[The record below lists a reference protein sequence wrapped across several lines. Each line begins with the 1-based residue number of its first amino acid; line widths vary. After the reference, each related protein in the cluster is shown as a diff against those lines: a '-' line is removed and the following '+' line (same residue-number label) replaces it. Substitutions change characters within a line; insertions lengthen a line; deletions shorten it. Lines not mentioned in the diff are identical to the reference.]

1 MCEKQL
7 NYLTTPQGM
16 LTCFLMTYWRTYKK
30 ELKTKYDEK
39 KDTVAQSQILAFAPF
54 LTQKIFHGQ
63 CKNPY
68 LKSVAQ
74 LSLCFVFLNFSRSR
88 CIISHFLCF
97 AKVQTKGEK
106 KVINFVDL
114 FNLSLAFTIQHQ
126 DQQNQKLYPKQLSW
140 CIYLSKNFKK

>member
-30 ELKTKYDEK
+30 ELKTKHDEK

-68 LKSVAQ
+68 LKSAGQ

-114 FNLSLAFTIQHQ
+114 FNLSFTIQHQ
-126 DQQNQKLYPKQLSW
+126 DQQNQKLYSKQLSW
-140 CIYLSKNFKK
+140 CIYLSKIFKK

>member
-30 ELKTKYDEK
+30 ELKTKHDEK

-68 LKSVAQ
+68 LKSAGQ

-106 KVINFVDL
+106 CSFTPPKCQFYDGIFYQVVLWFSRGLIGHL
-114 FNLSLAFTIQHQ
+114 TSLTF
-126 DQQNQKLYPKQLSW
+126 L
-140 CIYLSKNFKK
+140 

>member
-30 ELKTKYDEK
+30 ELKTKHDEK

-68 LKSVAQ
+68 LKSAGQ

-106 KVINFVDL
+106 KSYKFRWSFQPVFSFYN
-114 FNLSLAFTIQHQ
+114 SASGSA
-126 DQQNQKLYPKQLSW
+126 K
-140 CIYLSKNFKK
+140 SKIVS

>member
-30 ELKTKYDEK
+30 ELKTKHDEK

-68 LKSVAQ
+68 LKSAGQ

-106 KVINFVDL
+106 KVKNFVDL
-114 FNLSLAFTIQHQ
+114 FNLSSASESA
-126 DQQNQKLYPKQLSW
+126 K
-140 CIYLSKNFKK
+140 SKIVS